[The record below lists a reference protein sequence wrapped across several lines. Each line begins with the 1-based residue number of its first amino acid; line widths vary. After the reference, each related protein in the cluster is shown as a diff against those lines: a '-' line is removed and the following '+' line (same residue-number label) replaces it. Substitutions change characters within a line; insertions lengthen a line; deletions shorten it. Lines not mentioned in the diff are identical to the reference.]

1 MLSAKCRELEAKSEK
16 PKAKGDSDELLSA
29 LPTHTHASQNRL
41 PQSRHRC
48 ASNLVLIVGQVFALE
63 EYGEAL
69 GQRMRDRCAE
79 YEVAAQRQQ
88 VLIVIEFIA
97 GGAALYGDEEVLGR
111 RPCALEGK
119 FILRHQG
126 NHVAHQ
132 GRIGWEANHG

>member
-16 PKAKGDSDELLSA
+16 PKANSDELLSA

-69 GQRMRDRCAE
+69 WQRMGDRCAE
-79 YEVAAQRQQ
+79 SEVAAQRQQ
-88 VLIVIEFIA
+88 VLVVIEFIA
-97 GGAALYGDEEVLGR
+97 GSAPLYGDEEVLWR

-119 FILRHQG
+119 FVLRY
-126 NHVAHQ
+126 
-132 GRIGWEANHG
+132 